1 MKTLSLT
8 LLLAAPLLA
17 QEGNRKGHND
27 MSPVVPEN
35 LIPPSPVLSVE
46 DALKSFTIADGF
58 IIEPVAYEPL
68 VEKPVALRFDANGRI
83 WVVEMI
89 GYMLDLDAKDE
100 DLPQGRIAVLEDT
113 DGDGQVDKRTV
124 FLDNILLPRA
134 IALVEDGIL
143 FADQTKLYFCGRNG
157 AERNAEPVVVDE
169 NFSPTGNVEHKPNG
183 LFPHLNNWLYCA
195 KDKFRYRWQDGKL
208 LKDST
213 QFRGQ
218 WGITMDN
225 TGHLYHNS
233 NSIIL
238 RGERLLPETIE
249 SFPLSKIPND
259 TSDMLGSNAVF
270 PIRVTPGVNRGYISI
285 ANGYNED
292 FIDPKTFKLVNT
304 TASAGIDFYRGD
316 QFPASWSDVAFTT
329 ESVVGLVKSTRV
341 SENGLELTGEHVF
354 PNTEFLASTDERFRP
369 VNIHTAPDGSLYLV
383 DYYHGIIQH
392 KTFITSYLREQY
404 ESRNLQ
410 NESSGLGRIYRIRHK
425 DKPLSPQPKLEEAT
439 ITELIETLAHPN
451 GWWRDTAQRLL
462 VEKNDPESIAP
473 LRSALIKHPNELTRI
488 HALWTL
494 AGLEK
499 LTSEDFIAIFNLG
512 VSEALRVQALSAAI
526 ALKQDDPLVI
536 ALVENSQKG
545 EALEPYVLRYLAQ
558 TKPDSARLIQFN
570 RKTPFAAEA
579 IATGL
584 LSQGITTFPKT
595 GTNLDK
601 YLYNVAKSKKSLT
614 PEQRLKGEHLA
625 SFQRG
630 KTLYTGAAG
639 CIGCHGEEGEGM
651 PNLGPPLDESEWVTG
666 DPDRLA
672 KILLH
677 GLQGPITVNGI
688 KYNPAAAMPGL
699 SMNPTIKDKDIAD
712 IMTYIRGN
720 WTNTAGIVTE
730 KDVTTVHEAT
740 KDRSGRLYTAP
751 ELE

>member
-1 MKTLSLT
+1 MKVLLLS
-8 LLLAAPLLA
+8 LLLAAPLFA
-17 QEGNRKGHND
+17 QEGNRKGHNN
-27 MSPVVPEN
+27 MSPVVPEDV
-35 LIPPSPVLSVE
+35 IPPAPVLSVE
-46 DALKSFTIADGF
+46 DALKSFSIADGF
-58 IIEPVAYEPL
+58 IIEPVAFEPL
-68 VEKPVALRFDANGRI
+68 VEKPVALRFDGNGRI
-83 WVVEMI
+83 WVVEMR
-89 GYMLDLDAKDE
+89 GYMPDLEGTDE

-113 DGDGQVDKRTV
+113 DGDGQADKRTV
-124 FLDNILLPRA
+124 FLDEILLPRA
-134 IALVEDGIL
+134 IALVKGGIL
-143 FADQTKLYFCGRNG
+143 FADQHKLYFCGRDG
-157 AERNAEPVVVDE
+157 AERTSEPVVVDE
-169 NFSPTGNVEHKPNG
+169 KFSPSGNVEHKPNG

-195 KDKFRYRWQDGKL
+195 KDKYRYRWQDGKL

-259 TSDMLGSNAVF
+259 TSEILGSNAVF
-270 PIRVTPGVNRGYISI
+270 PTRVTPGVNRGYISI
-285 ANGYNED
+285 ANGYFEN
-292 FIDPKTFKLVNT
+292 FINPKTYKLVDA
-304 TASAGIDFYRGD
+304 TAAAGLEFYRGD
-316 QFPASWSDVAFTT
+316 QFPASWNDVAFTT
-329 ESVVGLVKSTRV
+329 ESVVNLVKASRV
-341 SENGLELTGEHVF
+341 SANGLELTAEHVF
-354 PNTEFLASTDERFRP
+354 PDSEFLASTDERFRP

-383 DYYHGIIQH
+383 DFYHGIIQH

-410 NESSGLGRIYRIRHK
+410 GPSYGLGRIYRIRHK
-425 DKPLSPQPKLEEAT
+425 DKPLAPQPKLEEAT

-462 VEKNDPESIAP
+462 VERNDPESIAP
-473 LRSALIKHPNELTRI
+473 LREALINHPNDLARI

-494 AGLEK
+494 AGMEK
-499 LTSEDFIAIFNLG
+499 LTREDYMAIFNWA
-512 VSEALRVQALSAAI
+512 VPETLRAQAISAAI
-526 ALKQDDPLVI
+526 AHNHNDPLI
-536 ALVENSQKG
+536 ITMVETYQKE
-545 EALEPYVLRYLAQ
+545 EALEPYALRYLAQ
-558 TKPDSARLIQFN
+558 TKPDSARLKDFN

-584 LSQGITTFPKT
+584 LSQGITEFPRTK
-595 GTNLDK
+595 TNLDR
-601 YLYNVAKSKKSLT
+601 YLFNVAKSKKTLT

-625 SFQRG
+625 SFERG
-630 KTLYTGAAG
+630 KTLYTGVAG

-666 DPDRLA
+666 APDRLA

-677 GLQGPITVNGI
+677 GLQGPVTVNGI
-688 KYNPAAAMPGL
+688 EYKPQAAMPGL
-699 SMNPTIKDKDIAD
+699 SMNPTIKDSDIAD

-720 WTNTAGIVTE
+720 WTNLAGAVEE
-730 KDVTTVHEAT
+730 KDVTAVREDT
-740 KDRSGRLYTAP
+740 KDRNGRLYTVP
-751 ELE
+751 ELK